1 MLSLLAIA
9 MLPVAAAVALGT
21 ARATGSLPLQSAWL
35 VLIAMDMAHAGAQGL
50 DARPLLPALPE
61 LLGVWGPV
69 AFVAL
74 LGWAWRTMR
83 AL

>member
-9 MLPVAAAVALGT
+9 LLPVAAAVALGT
-21 ARATGSLPLQSAWL
+21 ARAASSLALQSTWL
-35 VLIAMDMAHAGAQGL
+35 VLIAMESAHAQANALATRSVLPGL
-50 DARPLLPALPE
+50 SE
-61 LLGVWGPV
+61 LLGVWAPV